1 MKEHIKGY
9 LSYIEK
15 NKKRRKSTVSSY
27 EHDLSEFESYIS
39 GKNMDFT
46 KLRKNNLTA
55 YFVYMQKEGKSVATV
70 ARAIA
75 AVRGFYEFL
84 CLSGVMK
91 RDPAAGIP
99 VPKPEKKLP
108 GILTVHEIESFLAQ
122 PDCTSCK
129 GCRDKAMLELMY
141 ATGLKVSELISL
153 KLGSVDF
160 NTGLIRCATETNERI
175 VPFGSVSSD
184 ALKKYIELSPYHK
197 GKNPDM
203 LLFTNLYGKKM
214 TRQGFWK
221 IIKQYKTQA
230 GIAKEITPQTL
241 RHSFAAHLIDNG
253 LDTQSLQELMGY
265 TAAASAQFYAN
276 LSGAH
281 IKEVYKKAH
290 PRA

>member
-15 NKKRRKSTVSSY
+15 NKKRKRNTVNSY
-27 EHDLSEFESYIS
+27 EHDLSEFERYIS
-39 GKNMDFT
+39 GKNMDFK

-55 YFVYMQKEGKSVATV
+55 YFVYMQKEGKSVATI

-84 CLSGVMK
+84 AISGVVK
-91 RDPAAGIP
+91 RDPVAGIP
-99 VPKPEKKLP
+99 VPKPEKRLP
-108 GILTVHEIESFLAQ
+108 GILTVHEIEMLLEQ
-122 PDCTSCK
+122 PDCTSSK

-141 ATGLKVSELISL
+141 ATGLKVSELIGL
-153 KLGSVDF
+153 KLGDVDF
-160 NTGLIRCATETNERI
+160 NTGLIRCRNETSERI

-184 ALKKYIELSPYHK
+184 ALKKYIELSTYHK
-197 GKNPDM
+197 GRNPEM
-203 LLFTNLYGKKM
+203 FLFTNLYGKQM
-214 TRQGFWK
+214 SRQGFWK
-221 IIKQYKTQA
+221 IIKQYKNQA
-230 GIAKEITPQTL
+230 GIEKEITPQIL
-241 RHSFAAHLIDNG
+241 RHSFASHLIDNG
-253 LDTQSLQELMGY
+253 LDTTSLQELMGY
-265 TAAASAQFYAN
+265 TAVSSAQFYAN

>member
-1 MKEHIKGY
+1 MKEQIKGY

-15 NKKRRKSTVSSY
+15 TKKRRKSTVSSY
-27 EHDLSEFESYIS
+27 KHDLAEFEGYILN
-39 GKNMDFT
+39 KNMDFL

-55 YFVYMQKEGKSVATV
+55 YFVYLQKEGKSVAAV

-75 AVRGFYEFL
+75 AVRGFYEYL
-84 CLSGVMK
+84 CLSGIIK

-99 VPKPEKKLP
+99 VPKPEKRLP
-108 GILTVHEIESFLAQ
+108 GILTVHEIDTLLEQ
-122 PDCTSCK
+122 PDCKTAK

-153 KLGSVDF
+153 RLGDVDF
-160 NTGLIRCATETNERI
+160 NTGLIRCNSETNGRI

-197 GKNPDM
+197 DKKSDM
-203 LLFTNLYGKKM
+203 LLFTNLYGKQM
-214 TRQGFWK
+214 SRQGFWK
-221 IIKQYKTQA
+221 IIKQYKAQA
-230 GIAKEITPQTL
+230 GIEKEITPQIL
-241 RHSFAAHLIDNG
+241 RHSFASHLIDNG
-253 LDTQSLQELMGY
+253 IDTGSLQELMGY